1 MVVFIKIIKV
11 LFICSGN
18 TCRSP
23 MAEYLFR
30 DLLSKN
36 KIFNVECKSAGIY
49 AQTGNFASNN
59 AVKVLRELNIDLK
72 PHKSSNILNFKN
84 ISDYDIFATV
94 NGSISDTLV
103 TLGINPRKIYT
114 LNKERGGISDP
125 FGGDLACYRDAR
137 DTIYVALKELLVFV
151 QNVNKIKNLKIVR
164 AENNHLD
171 EIYKI
176 EKESFT
182 DSWSTESLKS
192 EISNKNTIFLVAAYE
207 TEVLGYVFGKIS
219 IESADILKIAVKL
232 QFRRF
237 GVSKL
242 LLKAFID
249 SAIKF
254 GIKELFLEVRVSN
267 NVAINLYKLFGFKVV
282 GIRKNFYADP
292 KEDALLMK
300 KYIF

>member
-1 MVVFIKIIKV
+1 MVIFIKIIKV

-30 DLLSKN
+30 NLLNKN
-36 KIFNVECKSAGIY
+36 KIFNVKCESAGIY

-59 AVKVLRELNIDLK
+59 AVKVLRELNIDLR
-72 PHKSSNILNFKN
+72 PHRSSNILNLKN

-94 NGSISDTLV
+94 NSSISNALIA
-103 TLGINPRKIYT
+103 LGIDSVKIYT
-114 LNKERGGISDP
+114 LNKEKGGISDP
-125 FGGDLACYRDAR
+125 FGGDMACYRNAR
-137 DTIYVALKELLVFV
+137 NAIYVALKELLVFV
-151 QNVNKIKNLKIVR
+151 QNVNKIKNLKIVK

-182 DSWSTESLKS
+182 DSWSIESLKS
-192 EISNKNTIFLVAAYE
+192 EIYNENTIFLVAVYE
-207 TEVLGYVFGKIS
+207 KEVLGYILGKVS
-219 IESADILKIAVKL
+219 IESADVLKIAVKL

-242 LLKAFID
+242 LLKAFIGN
-249 SAIKF
+249 AIKF
-254 GIKELFLEVRVSN
+254 GIKKLFLEVRVSN
-267 NVAINLYKLFGFKVV
+267 NIAINLYKSSGFKVV
-282 GIRKNFYADP
+282 GIRKKFYADP
-292 KEDALLMK
+292 KEDALLMEK
-300 KYIF
+300 DIF

>member
-1 MVVFIKIIKV
+1 
-11 LFICSGN
+11 
-18 TCRSP
+18 

-30 DLLSKN
+30 DLLNKN
-36 KIFNVECKSAGIY
+36 KIFNVKCKSAGIY

-59 AVKVLRELNIDLK
+59 AVKVLRELNIDLR
-72 PHKSSNILNFKN
+72 PHRSSNILNLKN

-94 NGSISDTLV
+94 NSSISNALIAF
-103 TLGINPRKIYT
+103 GIDPVKIYT
-114 LNKERGGISDP
+114 LNKEKGGISDP
-125 FGGDLACYRDAR
+125 FSGDMACYRNAR
-137 DTIYVALKELLVFV
+137 NAIYVALKELLVFV
-151 QNVNKIKNLKIVR
+151 QNVNKIKNLKIVK

-171 EIYKI
+171 DIHII

-182 DSWSTESLKS
+182 DSWSIESLKS
-192 EISNKNTIFLVAAYE
+192 EISNKNTIFLVAVYE
-207 TEVLGYVFGKIS
+207 KEVLGYILGKVS

-292 KEDALLMK
+292 KEDALLVK
-300 KYIF
+300 KDIF

>member
-1 MVVFIKIIKV
+1 
-11 LFICSGN
+11 
-18 TCRSP
+18 

-30 DLLSKN
+30 NLLNKN
-36 KIFNVECKSAGIY
+36 KIFNVKCKSAGIY

-59 AVKVLRELNIDLK
+59 AVKVLRELNIDLR
-72 PHKSSNILNFKN
+72 PHRSSNILNLKN

-114 LNKERGGISDP
+114 LNKEKGGILDP
-125 FGGDLACYRDAR
+125 FGGGMACYRNAR
-137 DTIYVALKELLVFV
+137 NTIYVALKELLVFV
-151 QNVNKIKNLKIVR
+151 QNVNKIKNLKIVN

-171 EIYKI
+171 DVYMI

-182 DSWSTESLKS
+182 DSWSIESLKS
-192 EISNKNTIFLVAAYE
+192 EISNKNTIFLVAVYE
-207 TEVLGYVFGKIS
+207 KEVLGYILGKVS
-219 IESADILKIAVKL
+219 IESVDVLKIAVKL

-242 LLKAFID
+242 LLKTFID
-249 SAIKF
+249 SALKF

-300 KYIF
+300 KDIF

>member
-1 MVVFIKIIKV
+1 
-11 LFICSGN
+11 
-18 TCRSP
+18 

-30 DLLSKN
+30 DLLNKN
-36 KIFNVECKSAGIY
+36 KIFNVKCKSAGIY

-59 AVKVLRELNIDLK
+59 AVKVLRELNIDLR
-72 PHKSSNILNFKN
+72 PHRSSNILNLKN

-192 EISNKNTIFLVAAYE
+192 EISNKNTIFLVAVYE
-207 TEVLGYVFGKIS
+207 KEVLGYILGKVS
-219 IESADILKIAVKL
+219 IESVDVLKIAVKL

-300 KYIF
+300 KDIF

>member
-30 DLLSKN
+30 DLLNKN
-36 KIFNVECKSAGIY
+36 KIFNVKCKSAGIY

-59 AVKVLRELNIDLK
+59 AVKVLRELNIDLR
-72 PHKSSNILNFKN
+72 PHRSSNILNFKN

-114 LNKERGGISDP
+114 LNKEKGGISDP

-137 DTIYVALKELLVFV
+137 DTICVALKELLVLV
-151 QNVNKIKNLKIVR
+151 QNVNKIKNLKIVK

-171 EIYKI
+171 DIYII

-182 DSWSTESLKS
+182 DSWSIESLKS
-192 EISNKNTIFLVAAYE
+192 EISNKNTIFLVAVYE
-207 TEVLGYVFGKIS
+207 KEVLGYILGKVS

-292 KEDALLMK
+292 KEDALLVK
-300 KYIF
+300 KDIF

>member
-1 MVVFIKIIKV
+1 
-11 LFICSGN
+11 
-18 TCRSP
+18 

-30 DLLSKN
+30 NLLNKN
-36 KIFNVECKSAGIY
+36 KIFNVKCKSAGIY

-59 AVKVLRELNIDLK
+59 AVKVLRELNIDLR
-72 PHKSSNILNFKN
+72 PHRSSNILNLKN

-114 LNKERGGISDP
+114 LNKEKGGILDP
-125 FGGDLACYRDAR
+125 FGGGMACYRNAR
-137 DTIYVALKELLVFV
+137 NTIYVALKELLVFV
-151 QNVNKIKNLKIVR
+151 QNVNKIKNLKIVN

-171 EIYKI
+171 DVYMI

-182 DSWSTESLKS
+182 DSWSIESLKS
-192 EISNKNTIFLVAAYE
+192 EISNKNTIFLVAVYE
-207 TEVLGYVFGKIS
+207 KEVLGYILGKVS
-219 IESADILKIAVKL
+219 IESVDVLKIAVKL

-300 KYIF
+300 KDIF

>member
-1 MVVFIKIIKV
+1 
-11 LFICSGN
+11 
-18 TCRSP
+18 

-30 DLLSKN
+30 DLLNKN
-36 KIFNVECKSAGIY
+36 KIFNVECKSAGIC
-49 AQTGNFASNN
+49 AKTGNFASNN
-59 AVKVLRELNIDLK
+59 AVKVLRELNIDLR
-72 PHKSSNILNFKN
+72 PHRSSNILNLKN

-192 EISNKNTIFLVAAYE
+192 EISNKNTIFLVAVYE
-207 TEVLGYVFGKIS
+207 KEVLGYILGKVS
-219 IESADILKIAVKL
+219 IESVDVLKIAVKL

-267 NVAINLYKLFGFKVV
+267 NVAISLYKLFEFKVI

-300 KYIF
+300 KDIF

>member
-1 MVVFIKIIKV
+1 
-11 LFICSGN
+11 
-18 TCRSP
+18 